1 MRFLT
6 CDSEVVT
13 LVTLWVIIRRGKGQ
27 GTTVLNMH
35 PSFLPPLSFDA
46 KRNVHIGIVQNV
58 ASGSENS
65 MKGLK
70 QQQVPVG
77 QDREVLGCA
86 PGSAFL
92 GKSLVAST
100 LNGDGSGGKE
110 ANFFI
115 QSPSEHCRRLGR
127 EDRIQEGMS
136 AC

>member
-46 KRNVHIGIVQNV
+46 KRNVHIGMVQNV

-92 GKSLVAST
+92 GESLVW
-100 LNGDGSGGKE
+100 L
-110 ANFFI
+110 
-115 QSPSEHCRRLGR
+115 QC
-127 EDRIQEGMS
+127 
-136 AC
+136 